1 MNKNTV
7 SPEDVTPD
15 VTNSFLNDLG
25 VEFLSVGN
33 GQAEIALLPI
43 QRHMNT
49 WQVVHGGVIMTLL
62 DVAMAMA
69 GRSLTP
75 HCEGGNMT
83 VEMKTTFV
91 RPATVQ
97 AQGGKIIARGNCY
110 HLSTTMAFCEA
121 DLVDDLGR
129 VCAKSTGTF
138 KFFKR
143 LKPSQQMLG
152 DG

>member
-1 MNKNTV
+1 MKEKAVLAEDLAPGV
-7 SPEDVTPD
+7 S
-15 VTNSFLNDLG
+15 NSFLDDLG
-25 VEFLSVGN
+25 VEFLNTGN
-33 GQAEIALLPI
+33 GQAEIALRPL
-43 QRHMNT
+43 QRHLNT

-91 RPATVQ
+91 RPTSVQ
-97 AQGGKIIARGNCY
+97 AQGGRIIARGNCY

-121 DLVDDLGR
+121 ELVDDLGR

-143 LKPSQQMLG
+143 LKPGQQMVG

>member
-1 MNKNTV
+1 MKEKAVLAEDLAPSV
-7 SPEDVTPD
+7 S
-15 VTNSFLNDLG
+15 NSFLDDLG
-25 VEFLSVGN
+25 VEFLNTGN
-33 GQAEIALLPI
+33 GQAEIALRPLK
-43 QRHMNT
+43 RHLNT

-91 RPATVQ
+91 RPTSVQ
-97 AQGGKIIARGNCY
+97 AQGGRIITRGNCY

-121 DLVDDLGR
+121 ELVDDLGR

-143 LKPSQQMLG
+143 LKPGQQMVG